1 MPTTLRI
8 PKAAVSMREGTLV
21 AWLVADGATV
31 AEGDPIYTL
40 ELEKS
45 TMDVESPAAGVIR
58 QSGVA
63 GTTYKVGEII
73 GEIGEAT
80 AQAAAATVT
89 AMRGSLQRIVQVVPS
104 LEAAMQAWAS
114 TTGAGPFFTFPK
126 LGFKDYGHRGVA
138 AQPSMSVATA
148 YAGDVLLELV
158 ELHDDSPS
166 PWREIGVGTLAPS
179 LVVEDLDTAL
189 AAQAAAGHECVTRG
203 TYTFGARFAFVDA
216 RASTGTLVQLIE
228 KQFVLTQLTGVMRN
242 IAAEWDRASLTATM
256 K

>member
-1 MPTTLRI
+1 MATTLRI

-31 AEGDPIYTL
+31 AEGEPIYTL

-73 GEIGEAT
+73 GEIGEAVPSDA
-80 AQAAAATVT
+80 AQPVT
-89 AMRGSLQRIVQVVPS
+89 LMRGSVQRLVQVVPS
-104 LEAAMQAWAS
+104 LEPAMHAWAR
-114 TTGAGPFFTFPK
+114 TTGAGPFFTFPA
-126 LGFKDYGHRGVA
+126 LAFKDYRHRGSDA
-138 AQPSMSVATA
+138 APAMSVATA

-158 ELHDDSPS
+158 ELHDDTPS
-166 PWREIGVGTLAPS
+166 PWREAGAGSLLPS
-179 LVVEDLDTAL
+179 LVVDDLDAAL
-189 AAQAAAGHECVTRG
+189 AAEAAAGHECVTRG

-216 RASTGTLVQLIE
+216 RASTGTLVQVIE

-242 IAAEWDRASLTATM
+242 IASDWDRRSITATL

>member
-31 AEGDPIYTL
+31 AEGEPIYTL

-45 TMDVESPAAGVIR
+45 TMDVESPAVGVIR
-58 QSGVA
+58 QTGVA
-63 GTTYKVGEII
+63 GTTYKVGEVI
-73 GEIGEAT
+73 GEIGEA
-80 AQAAAATVT
+80 AAAAVT
-89 AMRGSLQRIVQVVPS
+89 DIRANLQRLVQVVPS
-104 LEAAMQAWAS
+104 LETAMHAWAR
-114 TTGAGPFFTFPK
+114 TTGAGPFFTFPA
-126 LGFKDYGHRGVA
+126 LAFKDYQHRGSEA
-138 AQPSMSVATA
+138 RPAMSVATA

-158 ELHDDSPS
+158 ELHDDTAS
-166 PWREIGVGTLAPS
+166 PWREIGIGTLAPS
-179 LVVEDLDTAL
+179 LVVDSLDEAL
-189 AAQAAAGHECVTRG
+189 AAEAAAGHDCVTRG
-203 TYTFGARFAFVDA
+203 TYSFGARFAFVDA

-242 IAAEWDRASLTATM
+242 IAADWDRRSITATM